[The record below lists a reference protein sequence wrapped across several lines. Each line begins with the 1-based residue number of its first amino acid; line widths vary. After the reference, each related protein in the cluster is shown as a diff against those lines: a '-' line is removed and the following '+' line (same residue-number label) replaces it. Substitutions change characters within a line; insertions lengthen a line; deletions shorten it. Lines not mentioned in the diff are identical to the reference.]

1 MQESKDS
8 YDGKMSKKSSKNSSS
23 SNQAISALCYKVKH
37 LLSEDSLKVY
47 SEKFL
52 NKPIELEYYVDTSSE
67 IEFRAKFLKPFPDHK
82 LLKFIG
88 LNKIFNPNH
97 VKEFYYNLERTNVVI
112 ESRFKDCVIKFDYSD
127 FIKHFGLKSEDSSLT
142 IAESSQYDRILFV

>member
-1 MQESKDS
+1 
-8 YDGKMSKKSSKNSSS
+8 MSKKSIKNSSS

-67 IEFRAKFLKPFPDHK
+67 IEFRAKFLKPFPEQD
-82 LLKFIG
+82 I
-88 LNKIFNPNH
+88 
-97 VKEFYYNLERTNVVI
+97 
-112 ESRFKDCVIKFDYSD
+112 
-127 FIKHFGLKSEDSSLT
+127 
-142 IAESSQYDRILFV
+142 